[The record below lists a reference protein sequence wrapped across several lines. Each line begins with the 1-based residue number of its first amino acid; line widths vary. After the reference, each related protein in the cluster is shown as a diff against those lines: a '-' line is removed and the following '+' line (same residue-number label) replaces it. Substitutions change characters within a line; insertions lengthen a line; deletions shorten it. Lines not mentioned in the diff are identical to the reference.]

1 MPCSR
6 SGTSRLLN
14 PRPRSSNVIFSGPI
28 RRSCFWSRTRP
39 VRRLRPISRDFVGRP
54 SAADPLL
61 TIFWPA
67 SSDPSVLPVRAAS
80 AHQAGSDTFDLLDLP
95 VAATVLRDAR
105 HREHVVIADG
115 PRHIRLESRG
125 DSLLGGPVRL
135 AYDLADFRRLRV
147 RLQTLSRL
155 EALVRLGRLPTGLY
169 GRDTLAARWLNALAA
184 WEMKQAGASQIEI
197 AIALFGAAQIDGESM
212 DRMRKRV
219 ARLIALA
226 RRRMS
231 IAHDRLFAG
240 V

>member
-1 MPCSR
+1 MPIPVQTNPA
-6 SGTSRLLN
+6 TSN
-14 PRPRSSNVIFSGPI
+14 
-28 RRSCFWSRTRP
+28 
-39 VRRLRPISRDFVGRP
+39 
-54 SAADPLL
+54 
-61 TIFWPA
+61 
-67 SSDPSVLPVRAAS
+67 
-80 AHQAGSDTFDLLDLP
+80 LLDLP

-105 HREHVVIADG
+105 QREHVVIADG

-125 DSLLGGPVRL
+125 DSLLNGPVRL
-135 AYDLADFRRLRV
+135 AYELADFRTLRARLH
-147 RLQTLSRL
+147 TLSRL
-155 EALVRLGRLPTGLY
+155 EALVRLRRLPAGLY

-226 RRRMS
+226 KRRMS
-231 IAHDRLFAG
+231 VAYDRQFAG